1 MVSHTNRDRDICP
14 WERFGYGVAGEYQH
28 GGGGGRAQVES
39 DDLHTEPPTNL
50 LKKGAMAAA
59 DVEHHAD
66 RDRIPTQKAQDRC
79 RIAEPA
85 MCMLQLPIGPCY
97 RVVWKGR
104 MILEK
109 LRIDTA
115 SQVSQIR
122 QQKP

>member
-1 MVSHTNRDRDICP
+1 MATSTNRDGDCGR
-14 WERFGYGVAGEYQH
+14 WERLGSGVAGAYQH

-39 DDLHTEPPTNL
+39 DDLHPEPPTNL

-97 RVVWKGR
+97 RVFWKER